1 MKVSSD
7 QQAINL
13 VPSFIRYCECTFWS
27 LTLLIILKF
36 IPMFEIIA
44 KSFIMYQGGKELF
57 SKTIHFCKL

>member
-1 MKVSSD
+1 MKVSLD

-13 VPSFIRYCECTFWS
+13 VASFIRFWDCECTFWS

-44 KSFIMYQGGKELF
+44 KSFIMYQGGKKLF
-57 SKTIHFCKL
+57 